1 MTYFKSHKAIFKR
14 VDLFMY
20 YITNKDLSVLEFGQS
35 VYLGTVKLY
44 LALFTE
50 SITTV
55 SFNFSNV
62 SIDTMTYRG
71 VVKEEEFALMLF

>member
-20 YITNKDLSVLEFGQS
+20 YITNKDLSVLEFGRS

-55 SFNFSNV
+55 SFNFINV
-62 SIDTMTYRG
+62 SIDAMVYLD
-71 VVKEEEFALMLF
+71 VKLEEFALMVF

>member
-1 MTYFKSHKAIFKR
+1 
-14 VDLFMY
+14 MY
-20 YITNKDLSVLEFGQS
+20 YITTKDLSVLEFEQF
-35 VYLGTVKLY
+35 VYLGTIKLY

>member
-1 MTYFKSHKAIFKR
+1 MTYFKSHKTIFKR

-20 YITNKDLSVLEFGQS
+20 YITTKDLSVLEFEQF
-35 VYLGTVKLY
+35 VYLGTIKLY

-55 SFNFSNV
+55 SFNFINV
-62 SIDTMTYRG
+62 SIDAMVYLD
-71 VVKEEEFALMLF
+71 VKLEEFALMVF

>member
-55 SFNFSNV
+55 SFNFSIV
-62 SIDTMTYRG
+62 SIDTMTYRV
-71 VVKEEEFALMLF
+71 VVKEEEFAIMVF

>member
-1 MTYFKSHKAIFKR
+1 
-14 VDLFMY
+14 MY
-20 YITNKDLSVLEFGQS
+20 YITNKDLSVLEFGRS

-55 SFNFSNV
+55 SFNFINV
-62 SIDTMTYRG
+62 SIDAMVYLD
-71 VVKEEEFALMLF
+71 VKLEEFALMVF

>member
-1 MTYFKSHKAIFKR
+1 
-14 VDLFMY
+14 MY
-20 YITNKDLSVLEFGQS
+20 YITTKDLSVLEFEQS
-35 VYLGTVKLY
+35 VYLGTIKLY

>member
-1 MTYFKSHKAIFKR
+1 MTYFKSHKTIFKR

-20 YITNKDLSVLEFGQS
+20 YITTKDLSVLEFEQF
-35 VYLGTVKLY
+35 VYLGTIKLY

-55 SFNFSNV
+55 SFNFSIV
-62 SIDTMTYRG
+62 SIDTLTYRV
-71 VVKEEEFALMLF
+71 VVKEEEFALMVF

>member
-1 MTYFKSHKAIFKR
+1 MTYFKSHKTIFKR

-20 YITNKDLSVLEFGQS
+20 YITTKDLSVLEFGQS
-35 VYLGTVKLY
+35 VYLGTIKLY

-55 SFNFSNV
+55 SFNFSIV
-62 SIDTMTYRG
+62 SIDTLTYRV
-71 VVKEEEFALMLF
+71 VVKEEEFALMVF

>member
-1 MTYFKSHKAIFKR
+1 MTYFKSHKTIFKR

-20 YITNKDLSVLEFGQS
+20 YITTKDLSVLEFEQF
-35 VYLGTVKLY
+35 VYLGTIKLY